1 MSKVYTLAELAA
13 RLDGVFHGQ
22 AEYPIQDFASLSRAT
37 ETDLAYFDNP
47 ALLASLNQTKAGA
60 VLLTA
65 AYLRHC
71 PTHSIVVANPLEKM
85 SMVTR
90 LFQQSP
96 KALEGI
102 HATAVVAPSAI
113 IGQGVSVGEN
123 SVIGEDVF
131 LGDGVQV
138 AANCVLEQGVSVG
151 SQTTIHNGVAILQG
165 SKIGQYVAIESGA
178 VLGALPFNSVKMQGR
193 WLHGPAVGGV
203 IIADYVQLGANT
215 VIARGALG
223 DTYIGEGVHI
233 DNLVQIAHD
242 VIIGAN
248 SAIAGC
254 AAIGAYTQIGEDCI
268 IGGASCVAA
277 HVHLVDDIVIT
288 GMSTVNK
295 SLPKPGVY
303 SSGIMVSEHGQW
315 RRNAARFRRLDN
327 YVTRLTKLEK
337 EWLHSSNEFSEIES
351 RR

>member
-1 MSKVYTLAELAA
+1 MSNVYTLAELAA

-22 AEYPIQDFASLSRAT
+22 AEYPIQGLASLSRAT
-37 ETDLAYFDNP
+37 QTDLAYFDNP
-47 ALLASLNQTKAGA
+47 ALLASLSQTRAGA

-65 AYLRHC
+65 AYLQYC
-71 PTHSIVVANPLEKM
+71 PTSSIVVANPLEKM
-85 SMVTR
+85 SVAAG
-90 LFQQSP
+90 LFQQTP
-96 KALEGI
+96 KSLEGI
-102 HATAVVAPSAI
+102 HPTAVVSASAT
-113 IGQGVSVGEN
+113 IGQGVRVGEN
-123 SVIGEDVF
+123 SVIGDGVV
-131 LGDGVQV
+131 LGNGVQV
-138 AANCVLEQGVSVG
+138 AANCVIESGVRVG
-151 SQTTIHNGVAILQG
+151 NQTTIHHGVVVLQG
-165 SKIGQYVAIESGA
+165 SEIGQHVAIESGA
-178 VLGALPFNSVKMQGR
+178 VIGALPFNSVKMQGH
-193 WLHGPAVGGV
+193 WLHGPAAGGV

-223 DTYIGEGVHI
+223 DTCIGEGVHI

-254 AAIGAYTQIGEDCI
+254 AAIGAYTRIGADCI

-295 SLPKPGVY
+295 SLSKPGIY

-337 EWLHSSNEFSEIES
+337 ERQHDSN
-351 RR
+351 

>member
-22 AEYPIQDFASLSRAT
+22 TECPIQGFASLSRAT
-37 ETDLAYFDNP
+37 KTDLAYFDNP
-47 ALLASLNQTKAGA
+47 ALLASLSQTKAGA

-65 AYLRHC
+65 AYLQHC
-71 PTHSIVVANPLEKM
+71 PTSSIVVANPLEKM
-85 SMVTR
+85 SMAAR

-96 KALEGI
+96 KAFEGI
-102 HATAVVAPSAI
+102 HATAVVAASAT
-113 IGQGVSVGEN
+113 IGQGVRVGEN
-123 SVIGEDVF
+123 SVIGDRVF
-131 LGDGVQV
+131 LGNGVQV
-138 AANCVLEQGVSVG
+138 AANCVLEPGVSVG
-151 SQTTIHNGVAILQG
+151 NQTTIQNGVAILQG
-165 SKIGQYVAIESGA
+165 SKIGQHVAIESGV
-178 VLGALPFNSVKMQGR
+178 VLGALPFNSIKMQGR

-254 AAIGAYTQIGEDCI
+254 AAIGAYTRIGAHCI

-295 SLPKPGVY
+295 SLSKPGVY

-337 EWLHSSNEFSEIES
+337 EWQRDSN
-351 RR
+351 